1 MMFVLMVHMVE
12 GLVPT
17 ILGPPEHVRI
27 ALASESTLSFSW
39 STQVVSVSHE
49 RKNPALNNRKVSFPK
64 PSTLLPLKPTY
75 RCTDVLD
82 TCLKVGAGVDL
93 GNISLVFP
101 NPKRVLPSL
110 HTLLLTHPTYR

>member
-1 MMFVLMVHMVE
+1 MMMFVLMVHMVE

-75 RCTDVLD
+75 R
-82 TCLKVGAGVDL
+82 
-93 GNISLVFP
+93 
-101 NPKRVLPSL
+101 
-110 HTLLLTHPTYR
+110 